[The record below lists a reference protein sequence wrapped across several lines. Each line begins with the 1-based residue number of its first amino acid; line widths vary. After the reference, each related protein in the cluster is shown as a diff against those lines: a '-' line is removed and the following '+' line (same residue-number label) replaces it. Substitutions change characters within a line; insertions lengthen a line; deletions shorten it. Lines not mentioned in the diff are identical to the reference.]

1 VKSHRFNPA
10 SRKTSLEKI
19 IALTLCALALVLNFY
34 FLPTATAA
42 GFSKCSPMN
51 IARFGHTATLLP
63 NGKVLVAGGSDDNN
77 NGLASAELFDPTTGK
92 WTETGIMGEARC
104 YHTATLLPNGKVL
117 VAGGIKF
124 LGRFLDRALSSTELY
139 DPATGKWTDGGALS
153 TERMNHTATLL
164 PNGKVL
170 VAGGSIYDGNICTL
184 TTAELY
190 DAATD
195 KWTETG
201 EMNTARAGHPAV
213 LLTNGKVLVAGGKNS
228 IATTDSLIGAELY
241 DPATRKWTDAD
252 AMLFTG
258 RCDHTATVLKNGSVL
273 VTGGWYGAGKNSL
286 LSETYDPA
294 TGKWE
299 KTGNMSFQRAS
310 HTATLLP
317 DGTVLVAGGGAANRS
332 NNNQPITEVFNPAT
346 GKWSNCGA
354 MSVGRLN
361 HTATLLPNG
370 KVLIAGGFYGRAFY
384 SSAELFNPAT
394 VSNTATNSN

>member
-1 VKSHRFNPA
+1 VNGRHLQSVPTF
-10 SRKTSLEKI
+10 
-19 IALTLCALALVLNFY
+19 CALALWLNFICCA
-34 FLPTATAA
+34 PAA
-42 GFSKCSPMN
+42 DGFSKCNPMN

-63 NGKVLVAGGSDDNN
+63 NGKVLVAGGSDDSN
-77 NGLASAELFDPTTGK
+77 NGLASAELYDPATGK
-92 WTETGIMGEARC
+92 WSETGLMGEARC

-124 LGRFLDRALSSTELY
+124 LGRFLDRALASAELY
-139 DPATGKWTDGGALS
+139 DPATGKWSDAAGLT
-153 TERMNHTATLL
+153 TERMNHSATLL
-164 PNGKVL
+164 PDGKVL
-170 VAGGSIYDGNICTL
+170 IAGGSIYDGNICTL
-184 TTAELY
+184 TTVELY
-190 DAATD
+190 DPASD

-213 LLTNGKVLVAGGKNS
+213 LLSTGKVLVAGGKNS
-228 IATTDSLIGAELY
+228 LATTDSLTGAELY
-241 DPATRKWTDAD
+241 DPATGKWGEAD
-252 AMLFTG
+252 PMLFTG
-258 RCDHTATVLKNGSVL
+258 RCDHTATVLKNGKVL

-299 KTGNMSFQRAS
+299 KTGNMGFQRAS

-317 DGTVLVAGGGAANRS
+317 DGKVLITGGGAANRN
-332 NNNQPITEVFNPAT
+332 NNNQAVCELYDPAT
-346 GKWSNCGA
+346 SKWSACGV

-384 SSAELFNPAT
+384 SSAEFFTPA
-394 VSNTATNSN
+394 AAPKMAANSN